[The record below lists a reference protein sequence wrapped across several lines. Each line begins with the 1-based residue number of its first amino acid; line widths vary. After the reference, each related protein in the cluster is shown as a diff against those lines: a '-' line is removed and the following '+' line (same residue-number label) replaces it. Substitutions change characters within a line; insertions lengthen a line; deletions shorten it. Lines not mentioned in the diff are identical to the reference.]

1 MGLTKEVRDF
11 FTNRITA
18 LLDAKIQKITAK
30 MSNKKILEVSMERF
44 CEDWGLDPEIVS
56 RYNAI
61 KKQKETLEKESSKI
75 SNDVYAAIQKA
86 TSGRSGCYWSNAV
99 EALDGAVL
107 EKYRDAVIADLYPE
121 ATPQLEKIQKIK
133 DDVQAV
139 VMLATTETK
148 LVNRLTA
155 VLTKYGGDM
164 TELLEYIPSQ
174 DF

>member
-18 LLDAKIQKITAK
+18 LLDTKIKQITRNV
-30 MSNKKILEVSMERF
+30 SEKKVLAMATERF
-44 CEDWGLDPEIVS
+44 CEDYGLDPQAIS

-61 KKQKETLEKESSKI
+61 KKQRDELEKEANRI
-75 SNDVYAAIQKA
+75 AQDVADVLQKA
-86 TSGRSGCYWSNAV
+86 TKVSYSYWHSIDNFEGV
-99 EALDGAVL
+99 VSS
-107 EKYRDAVIADLYPE
+107 KYRDAVIADLYPDVP
-121 ATPQLEKIQKIK
+121 PQLEQINKIK
-133 DDVQAV
+133 NDVQAV

-155 VLTKYGGDM
+155 VLQKYGGGIP
-164 TELLEYIPSQ
+164 ELLEYLPEQ

>member
-18 LLDAKIQKITAK
+18 LLDAKIKQATRNV
-30 MSNKKILEVSMERF
+30 SEKKVLTISMERF
-44 CEDWGLDPEIVS
+44 CEDYGLDPQAIS

-61 KKQKETLEKESSKI
+61 KKQRDELEKEANNI
-75 SNDVYAAIQKA
+75 TQDVANVLYKA
-86 TSGRSGCYWSNAV
+86 TKTNYSHWNAI
-99 EALDGAVL
+99 DNL
-107 EKYRDAVIADLYPE
+107 EGIVSIKYRNAVIADLYPE
-121 ATPQLEKIQKIK
+121 VLPQLEKIQKIK

-155 VLTKYGGDM
+155 VLQKYGGGIP
-164 TELLEYIPSQ
+164 ELLEYLPDQ